1 MFLQVASFQKL
12 DSMPQQF
19 SIAAQSRLVRVVGE
33 IRGRSL
39 SASHQAA
46 AAAAAQGGRSP
57 FEAGSS
63 GPEITKG
70 YTKCI
75 NCDANSAYYGLRS
88 TSTSAVVDRKV
99 DYGIL

>member
-39 SASHQAA
+39 SASHQA

>member
-46 AAAAAQGGRSP
+46 AAAQGGGRSP